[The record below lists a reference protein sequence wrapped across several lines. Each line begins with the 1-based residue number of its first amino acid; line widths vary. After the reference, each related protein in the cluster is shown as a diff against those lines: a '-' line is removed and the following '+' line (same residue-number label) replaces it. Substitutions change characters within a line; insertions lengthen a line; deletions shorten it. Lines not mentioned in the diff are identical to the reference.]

1 MHSAEDALAYMT
13 SIKQIMQYGGI
24 SSCDQEKGQMRSD
37 VNISVRP
44 IGQTELGSKVEIKN
58 MNSFAFIQ
66 EAIEYEMDRQI
77 AVLESGGSVDQETRG
92 YDSDRGETFVQ
103 RSKEDAHDYRY
114 FPEPD
119 LLPLQLKEEEIA
131 AWRKE
136 LPELPEQRKMR
147 YIESLGL
154 PQYDAAI
161 LTADKAISDWFEE
174 VLMHTS
180 QVKAVSNFIM
190 GEMMRLLAETNSEIG
205 VCQIT
210 PAALAEVV
218 NLIDAGTI
226 SHGAGKQVVEILFNE
241 GGDPQDIIDA
251 KGLAQV
257 SDDSELEK
265 WADAAIND
273 HPKPVEEYRAGNGA
287 SINFLMGQVMKM
299 SRGKANPGAVMQIL
313 KQKLDG

>member
-210 PAALAEVV
+210 PAAIAEVV

-251 KGLAQV
+251 EGLAQV